1 MFNDVLAM
9 EYLMKNRKYS
19 NADHILVPWMKITL
33 MFFGLFISFLDT
45 LYDIVTS
52 THDSDKI
59 HRVQRNDYSQNTFK
73 YPTSNI
79 ICRYV
84 IFTKVILIIYQVPA
98 MYKILAFFI
107 WQSAGPFVVYHY
119 TSAFQTFAKNIMKNF
134 VEDLEQVFFCK
145 KCKNK
150 EKVNYNRQPKTFIID
165 IPTKMTK
172 TTETDSEDN
181 SIRIGKEKQKNY
193 G

>member
-59 HRVQRNDYSQNTFK
+59 HRVQRNKGEMT
-73 YPTSNI
+73 
-79 ICRYV
+79 
-84 IFTKVILIIYQVPA
+84 
-98 MYKILAFFI
+98 
-107 WQSAGPFVVYHY
+107 
-119 TSAFQTFAKNIMKNF
+119 
-134 VEDLEQVFFCK
+134 LELWGT
-145 KCKNK
+145 
-150 EKVNYNRQPKTFIID
+150 P
-165 IPTKMTK
+165 ML
-172 TTETDSEDN
+172 
-181 SIRIGKEKQKNY
+181 
-193 G
+193 